1 MGDIL
6 GDAAG
11 LDVRQVG
18 DDHARLLL
26 DRPLHVGD
34 HAGGVG
40 GQAAPLVAPL
50 GPHADLVEG
59 ELLQVGE
66 GEGGGGG
73 GDGVEGAV
81 LRVVLLGQAAV
92 HRDRVHRAQQSENN
106 FQLFKCVSKMISLW
120 CNHF

>member
-59 ELLQVGE
+59 ELL
-66 GEGGGGG
+66 
-73 GDGVEGAV
+73 
-81 LRVVLLGQAAV
+81 
-92 HRDRVHRAQQSENN
+92 
-106 FQLFKCVSKMISLW
+106 
-120 CNHF
+120 